1 MSLNNVSSLNN
12 MKMKDSLFLDLKI
25 CYILLMMIQ
34 ILVVDIFLRNI
45 CMNINGYWDILKC
58 YGIDIISKWF
68 NSMIIY

>member
-1 MSLNNVSSLNN
+1 MSLNNVSSLHN
-12 MKMKDSLFLDLKI
+12 MKKKDSLFLDLKI

-58 YGIDIISKWF
+58 YGIDIISKLF